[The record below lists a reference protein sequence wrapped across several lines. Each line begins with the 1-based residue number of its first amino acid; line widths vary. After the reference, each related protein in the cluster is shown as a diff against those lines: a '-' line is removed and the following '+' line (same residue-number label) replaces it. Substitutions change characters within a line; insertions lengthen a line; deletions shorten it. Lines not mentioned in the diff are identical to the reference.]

1 MIVDKEL
8 ARRLAETTNI
18 VNSINGGA
26 VLPTF
31 NKTKEEDHYRLEISI
46 PSVKADDIKIEVND
60 DDLMVYQ
67 NIHVNADSLPHIIG
81 IVALSSD
88 VERENIYAEHED
100 DLLIVILPF
109 NEKSGGYQKEIEIHK
124 L

>member
-1 MIVDKEL
+1 MKVDKVL
-8 ARRLAETTNI
+8 TKRLAETTNI
-18 VNSINGGA
+18 INSLNGGS

-46 PSVKADDIKIEVND
+46 PSVKADDIKVEVNG

-67 NIHVNADSLPHIIG
+67 NIHINAYTLPNILG
-81 IVALSSD
+81 VVKLSYDVA
-88 VERENIYAEHED
+88 RENIYAEYED
-100 DLLIVILPF
+100 DLLVVILPF

-124 L
+124 P